1 MFLNSVIRFEVFLAF
16 ILFSKSLYANEL
28 DNKIKDFILKNPK
41 IIIESLNNFEKQK
54 ENEKKANKKKLI
66 KENYSAIFDTS
77 TLLYEGDKQS
87 KNIIVEF
94 FDYNCSYCKKA
105 HQDLKK
111 TLNETKDVKIIYK
124 NFPILSENSLKLSK
138 YAIIISEID
147 QQKFSDFHNY
157 IMNFKGQPKDN
168 DIIEL
173 IKKLDLNI
181 NLIESRINEKNIK
194 KKLNKDIELANKL
207 GLRGTPAFVIKDE
220 LIFGYIEYE
229 EILSRLYN

>member
-1 MFLNSVIRFEVFLAF
+1 MFLNNLIKFKVFLTF
-16 ILFSKSLYANEL
+16 IFFSKSFYANEL

-54 ENEKKANKKKLI
+54 ENEKKANRKKLI
-66 KENYSAIFDTS
+66 KENKSLIFDIS
-77 TLLYEGDKQS
+77 TLLYEGNKQS

-105 HQDLKK
+105 HQDLKR
-111 TLNETKDVKIIYK
+111 TLNETTDVKIIYK

-147 QQKFSDFHNY
+147 QQKFSDFHNH
-157 IMNFKGQPKDN
+157 IMSFKGKLKDN

-173 IKKLDLNI
+173 IKKLNLDI
-181 NLIESRINEKNIK
+181 DLIESRINEKKIE

-207 GLRGTPAFVIKDE
+207 GLRGTPAFIIKDE

-229 EILSRLYN
+229 EILSKLFN

>member
-1 MFLNSVIRFEVFLAF
+1 M
-16 ILFSKSLYANEL
+16 Y
-28 DNKIKDFILKNPK
+28 NKT
-41 IIIESLNNFEKQK
+41 IIIVNGYIRTQCK
-54 ENEKKANKKKLI
+54 
-66 KENYSAIFDTS
+66 
-77 TLLYEGDKQS
+77 S
-87 KNIIVEF
+87 KV
-94 FDYNCSYCKKA
+94 YLA
-105 HQDLKK
+105 
-111 TLNETKDVKIIYK
+111 
-124 NFPILSENSLKLSK
+124 
-138 YAIIISEID
+138 
-147 QQKFSDFHNY
+147 
-157 IMNFKGQPKDN
+157 N